1 VKNALVCLAAFYIL
15 LNAFPTR
22 AQESDRIAARDR
34 GPVTNVGAE
43 LPFKTL
49 SGFLIVVEGRLGS
62 LSKLKFILDT
72 GMTRSIVDR
81 RIADRLKVARKADRL
96 FAFDRVIGTESA
108 TFTDVQIGSIHMSN
122 VSMQIA
128 SLARISIFAS
138 GVDGIVGSDLLS
150 LAPFTIDYEE
160 KRVRFDSFQLHELAE
175 ANDSNL
181 LTVELQVQDQLVRL
195 LVDTGFPDILLFED
209 RVRRNVPPL
218 MLEHIVDGFRL
229 GGRMHVKKA
238 ILPRTHLRDKDAAVE
253 VLLVQAPP
261 DNVLPGIDGLLGL
274 ASLRARRVDFDYARR
289 SVAWK

>member
-1 VKNALVCLAAFYIL
+1 VKNAFVCLVGSCVL

-22 AQESDRIAARDR
+22 AQESDRIAANDR
-34 GPVTNVGAE
+34 GPVTTVRAE
-43 LPFKTL
+43 FPFKTL

-72 GMTRSIVDR
+72 GVTRSIVDR

-96 FAFDRVIGTESA
+96 FAFDRVVGTESA
-108 TFTDVQIGSIHMSN
+108 TFSDVQIGSIHMLN

-128 SLARISIFAS
+128 SLAHISTFAS
-138 GVDGIVGSDLLS
+138 DVDAVVGSDLLS
-150 LAPFTIDYEE
+150 RAPFTIDYEE
-160 KRVRFDSFQLHELAE
+160 KRVRFNSLQLHEPAE
-175 ANDSNL
+175 ASDSNL

-209 RVRRNVPPL
+209 RVRRNVPAL
-218 MLEHIVDGFRL
+218 RLEHIVDGFRL
-229 GGRMHVKKA
+229 GGRRHVKKA
-238 ILPRTHLRDKDAAVE
+238 ILPRTHLRDKDADVE

-261 DNVLPGIDGLLGL
+261 DNILPGVDGLLGL
-274 ASLRARRVDFDYARR
+274 ASLRARRVDFDYARH